1 MFHSNVQKSLRNLF
15 LYSCICPNYKPF
27 FVVHVVSNCDF
38 NIAPN
43 EKVFMKK
50 GEFGTRP
57 PVAGAGFCS
66 KVELLPTAS

>member
-1 MFHSNVQKSLRNLF
+1 MSTSKKSKLQKPTEIAVQMSAG
-15 LYSCICPNYKPF
+15 SF
-27 FVVHVVSNCDF
+27 FML
-38 NIAPN
+38 ATN

-57 PVAGAGFCS
+57 PITGAGFCS